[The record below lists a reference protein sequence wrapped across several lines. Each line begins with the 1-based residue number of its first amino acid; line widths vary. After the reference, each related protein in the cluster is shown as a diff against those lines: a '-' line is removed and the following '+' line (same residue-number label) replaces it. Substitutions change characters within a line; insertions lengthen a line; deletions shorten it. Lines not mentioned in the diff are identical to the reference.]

1 MAFFITVLFMHFN
14 SLPVSKYKNKFTL
27 LLRIWKQVSVTNM
40 VHIPVKQNMPFAF
53 FYDWASIQFHWV
65 PNLVSL
71 SFFHLP
77 SLNPP
82 FSHTLY
88 SWKSVALLQF
98 I

>member
-53 FYDWASIQFHWV
+53 FMTEQAF
-65 PNLVSL
+65 
-71 SFFHLP
+71 SFIGFQ
-77 SLNPP
+77 
-82 FSHTLY
+82 T
-88 SWKSVALLQF
+88 
-98 I
+98 